1 LPPERAHGAR
11 EIEQLRAKARPGFG
25 VPLGMN
31 GDAGSCVMGIPP
43 NYDMFSIAAKTGQR
57 QLPAFETQTFTGQ
70 LEFTHNARIES
81 VERVRATRGRK
92 AVTQIGGPATPAEL
106 VLRFEQQNPF
116 ARFPKISG
124 GGETAGVT
132 ANHDRVVGVIRTH
145 LRRPALR

>member
-1 LPPERAHGAR
+1 
-11 EIEQLRAKARPGFG
+11 
-25 VPLGMN
+25 
-31 GDAGSCVMGIPP
+31 
-43 NYDMFSIAAKTGQR
+43 MFSIAAKTGQR

-116 ARFPKISG
+116 ARFPKISS
-124 GGETAGVT
+124 GGETTGVT

-145 LRRPALR
+145 LRRPALRSAARTRAAKMPDAHVPRTPAVVEGPAR